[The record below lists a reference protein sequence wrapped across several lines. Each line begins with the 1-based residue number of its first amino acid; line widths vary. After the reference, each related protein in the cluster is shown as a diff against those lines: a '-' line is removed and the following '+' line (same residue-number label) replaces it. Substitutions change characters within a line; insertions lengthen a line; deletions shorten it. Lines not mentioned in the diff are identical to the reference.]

1 MLFILKNLKTIKEY
15 IQKNDQTKKTAKPAY
30 WVNLAAGVIMM
41 ASPA

>member
-15 IQKNDQTKKTAKPAY
+15 DQTKKTAKPAY